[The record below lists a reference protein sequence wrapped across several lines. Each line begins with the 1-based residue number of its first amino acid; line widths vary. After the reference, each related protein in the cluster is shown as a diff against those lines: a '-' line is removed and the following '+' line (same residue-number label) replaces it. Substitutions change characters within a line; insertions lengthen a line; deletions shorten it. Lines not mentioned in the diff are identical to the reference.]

1 MTNKKI
7 AAMLNRETIKHQTA
21 MAINDMLDAAAKQL
35 GLKGDDLAEFQAE
48 ILELVTED
56 DE

>member
-21 MAINDMLDAAAKQL
+21 TQINDLLDAAAKQL
-35 GLKGDDLAEFQAE
+35 GLKGDEIAEFRGE
-48 ILELVTED
+48 ILELVNED

>member
-21 MAINDMLDAAAKQL
+21 IAINDMLDAAAKQL

>member
-21 MAINDMLDAAAKQL
+21 MAINDLLDAAAKQV
-35 GLKGDDLAEFQAE
+35 GLKVDDIAEFKEE
-48 ILELVTED
+48 ILDLVNED
-56 DE
+56 NE